1 MIGGVTGG
9 LETEVPHRGS
19 KAELLVGDWGLRLQK
34 LTYIF
39 VFKMNLRLKSSK
51 KSVINCMDELN
62 VDITSFHYNFLF
74 KNLNYFNVR
83 HTAISYQL
91 PNMLFIII
99 PHHHL
104 HQSWQLM
111 SLVGQT

>member
-1 MIGGVTGG
+1 
-9 LETEVPHRGS
+9 
-19 KAELLVGDWGLRLQK
+19 
-34 LTYIF
+34 
-39 VFKMNLRLKSSK
+39 
-51 KSVINCMDELN
+51 MDELN

-104 HQSWQLM
+104 HQSWQLV